1 LFHWCSLLLLCVQ
14 GIHSSFPHLYKILK
28 INTSQRTLK
37 ESDIE
42 EDWFS
47 FSSGIEMAS
56 AVTLVLFINI
66 FYLAFHEYND
76 WKIQFWHLGNG
87 NTFNIEII
95 EWLLTSS
102 PLILDEWH
110 WAIIFEGLEF
120 LIYILII
127 ISINCWMV
135 IRTSISTHCNFIHLP
150 NFLFNR
156 NHSHEL
162 QNILFREQK

>member
-1 LFHWCSLLLLCVQ
+1 MKKIIDSHLARVINYLLVIFL
-14 GIHSSFPHLYKILK
+14 
-28 INTSQRTLK
+28 
-37 ESDIE
+37 
-42 EDWFS
+42 
-47 FSSGIEMAS
+47 MAS
-56 AVTLVLFINI
+56 AVTLVLFIKI

-76 WKIQFWHLGNG
+76 RKIQFWHLGNN

-95 EWLLTSS
+95 EWRLIIS
-102 PLILDEWH
+102 PLILDEWY

-120 LIYILII
+120 LMYILIR

-135 IRTSISTHCNFIHLP
+135 LRTSISTYCDFIHLP

-162 QNILFREQK
+162 QNILLREQKKKSNKGKFYDRHKKNHNKKREENG

>member
-1 LFHWCSLLLLCVQ
+1 LNKIDSHLARVINYLLVIFL
-14 GIHSSFPHLYKILK
+14 
-28 INTSQRTLK
+28 
-37 ESDIE
+37 
-42 EDWFS
+42 
-47 FSSGIEMAS
+47 MAS
-56 AVTLVLFINI
+56 AVTLVLFIQI
-66 FYLAFHEYND
+66 FYFAFHEYND
-76 WKIQFWHLGNG
+76 RNIQFSHLGNA
-87 NTFNIEII
+87 NTFI
-95 EWLLTSS
+95 EWRFTSS